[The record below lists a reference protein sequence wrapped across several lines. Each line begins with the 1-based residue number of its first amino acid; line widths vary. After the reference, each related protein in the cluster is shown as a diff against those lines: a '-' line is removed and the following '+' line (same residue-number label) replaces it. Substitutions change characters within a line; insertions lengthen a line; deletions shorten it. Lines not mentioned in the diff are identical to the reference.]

1 MSDRAKLRIEELM
14 QADDFAGFGAV
25 YATDLA
31 DTIRD
36 DYNTLGNNAI
46 STLILVF
53 IAMFIFVGW
62 RDAAFAIIALP
73 LAFLSTF
80 IFLDAFGYTMNF
92 LTNFSLIISLGIAID
107 TVIVI
112 VEAASVNLKI

>member
-1 MSDRAKLRIEELM
+1 MTLNKTDSVSIFDVSDRAKEKIEEIM
-14 QADDFAGFGAV
+14 KTDDFAGFGKV

-36 DYNTLGNNAI
+36 DYTTLGNNAI
-46 STLILVF
+46 STIILVF
-53 IAMFIFVGW
+53 VAMFIFVGW
-62 RDAAFAIIALP
+62 RDAMFAIIALP

-92 LTNFSLIISLGIAID
+92 LTNFSLIISL
-107 TVIVI
+107 
-112 VEAASVNLKI
+112 